1 MKRKIK
7 KICAVFVIIVLLPYI
22 ITIFMNGKSIE
33 ANQDGK
39 NGYIKVKTESGT
51 KEVPLKEYCIGT
63 LAKENPSKG
72 DTNKK
77 DPSQDKKPVKTGDA
91 TAAAGW
97 MLAMTAAG
105 AVVLVR
111 KRNS

>member
-51 KEVPLKEYCIGT
+51 KERWQKRFQLILK
-63 LAKENPSKG
+63 
-72 DTNKK
+72 
-77 DPSQDKKPVKTGDA
+77 
-91 TAAAGW
+91 
-97 MLAMTAAG
+97 
-105 AVVLVR
+105 R
-111 KRNS
+111 RH

>member
-39 NGYIKVKTESGT
+39 NGYIKVKTKSGT

-63 LAKENPSKG
+63 LAKEISVDLSLFGQPSIKR
-72 DTNKK
+72 
-77 DPSQDKKPVKTGDA
+77 
-91 TAAAGW
+91 
-97 MLAMTAAG
+97 L
-105 AVVLVR
+105 R
-111 KRNS
+111 KRAIKRL

>member
-51 KEVPLKEYCIGT
+51 KEVERVLYW
-63 LAKENPSKG
+63 N
-72 DTNKK
+72 
-77 DPSQDKKPVKTGDA
+77 
-91 TAAAGW
+91 AG
-97 MLAMTAAG
+97 
-105 AVVLVR
+105 
-111 KRNS
+111 KRDFS

>member
-39 NGYIKVKTESGT
+39 NGYIKVKTES
-51 KEVPLKEYCIGT
+51 E
-63 LAKENPSKG
+63 
-72 DTNKK
+72 
-77 DPSQDKKPVKTGDA
+77 Q
-91 TAAAGW
+91 
-97 MLAMTAAG
+97 
-105 AVVLVR
+105 
-111 KRNS
+111 KRFR